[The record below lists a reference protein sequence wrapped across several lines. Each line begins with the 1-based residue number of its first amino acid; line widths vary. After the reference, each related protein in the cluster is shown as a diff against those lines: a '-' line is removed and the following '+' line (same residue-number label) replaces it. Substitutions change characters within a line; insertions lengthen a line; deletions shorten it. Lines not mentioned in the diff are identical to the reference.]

1 MRLRAVCLI
10 TATSVALAATM
21 LVGAVANAQTL
32 ATNASKSTTIA
43 RGLVDP
49 GAWLVSS
56 GLYLSSASSSPQGS
70 TEVTLTHVNSSTGK
84 IEARAHLDAQP
95 VSVTETGGKLWFA
108 TDTVTKGG
116 LTTATSVTALNP
128 STLRTEVK
136 LKLPAVAAVPSLAA
150 AGGYLWA
157 ADGSALVRISPSNG
171 TVTKTI
177 SAASSDGPHAIL
189 TGIGTDSRGRSLVT
203 SVLNRAAAPR
213 VQRRNSRSGSVE
225 RQSATLGAVSAG
237 HLSVYIDH
245 HWYRGL
251 RPAAIANHP
260 APHGQADR
268 EAILE
273 RDNRPG
279 LRGRPVRHG
288 PKRIRVHQ
296 LLWERSNRNFT
307 LLSSARDQRCL
318 ADRRRRGLLLRPVR
332 ARYVSPSQ
340 GDGRSDGVPL
350 ICDPKVVGS

>member
-237 HLSVYIDH
+237 HLSVY
-245 HWYRGL
+245 
-251 RPAAIANHP
+251 
-260 APHGQADR
+260 
-268 EAILE
+268 
-273 RDNRPG
+273 DNGVWTSIITGTEGYVQR
-279 LRGRPVRHG
+279 LS
-288 PKRIRVHQ
+288 
-296 LLWERSNRNFT
+296 LTT
-307 LLSSARDQRCL
+307 LLPTGKPIGRQSSNGITGQVYGGVLYVTDPNGSASTNYCGNARTGTLRSSL
-318 ADRRRRGLLLRPVR
+318 PLVINGALLTAGAADYYFV
-332 ARYVSPSQ
+332 PSEL
-340 GDGRSDGVPL
+340 GTSHRVKETAVPTA
-350 ICDPKVVGS
+350 CR